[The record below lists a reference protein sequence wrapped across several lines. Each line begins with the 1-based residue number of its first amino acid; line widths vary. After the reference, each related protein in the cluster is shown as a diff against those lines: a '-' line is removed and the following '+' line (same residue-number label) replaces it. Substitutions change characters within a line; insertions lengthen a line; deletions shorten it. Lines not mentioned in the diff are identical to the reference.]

1 MKKSLTAIALIL
13 ALCLTAVPA
22 SGGDAGDPLI
32 SLSYLEGSFSQTLD
46 SAINARLDAAD
57 QALLDGLRQQLAGL
71 SAGAETAPPSESG
84 GNATLKE
91 GDVLSGSTGLA
102 VTPLGGGVRMSV
114 SGGAVVDVT
123 AGREAA
129 PGLLENGHRYIV
141 AETASASFTVDSPAA
156 VVSWEGGA
164 SLTRSALPDYYA
176 VAKALRSLGLFQGSG
191 SGVGDGFDL
200 YLAPPRGEGLVMFI
214 RILGEESAALACTDS
229 HPFTDVPAWLDR
241 YVAWAYRQGYSN
253 GVSAAKFD
261 PDQPIS
267 AAEYQELL
275 LRALGY
281 SVAGVD
287 DYSTSLERALN
298 LGALTNREYVTLTEA
313 PFRRAHVAYL
323 SYYSLDMTVSGS
335 RQTLA
340 QRMIAAGLLT
350 EAQLAAARAQAET
363 QRLT

>member
-1 MKKSLTAIALIL
+1 MKRFLTAAALLL

-22 SGGDAGDPLI
+22 SGGDAKDPLI
-32 SLSYLEGSFSQTLD
+32 SLSYLEGTFSQTLD
-46 SAINARLDAAD
+46 SAISASLDAAD
-57 QALLDGLRQQLAGL
+57 QVLLDSLPHTLPAGT
-71 SAGAETAPPSESG
+71 ETPSG

-102 VTPLGGGVRMSV
+102 VTPLGGDVRL
-114 SGGAVVDVT
+114 SGGTVVDVT
-123 AGREAA
+123 EGREAA
-129 PGLLENGHRYIV
+129 PGLLETGHRYIV
-141 AETASASFTVDSPAA
+141 AENASASFTVDSPAA

-164 SLTRSALPDYYA
+164 SLALSAQPDYYA
-176 VAKALRSLGLFQGSG
+176 IASALRSLGLFQGSG

-200 YLAPPRGEGLVMFI
+200 YLAPTRGEGLVMFI

-229 HPFTDVPAWLDR
+229 HPFTDVPGWLDR

-253 GVSAAKFD
+253 GVSDTQFD
-261 PDQPIS
+261 PDRPIS

-281 SVAGVD
+281 STAGVD
-287 DYSTSLERALN
+287 DYATSLERALD
-298 LGALTNREYVTLTEA
+298 LGALTNREYVVLTEE

-323 SYYSLDMTVSGS
+323 SYYSLDMTISGS

-340 QRMIAAGLLT
+340 QRMAAEGLLT
-350 EAQLAAARAQAET
+350 EEQLASARDQAKT
-363 QRLT
+363 QRLN